1 MINEPT
7 SGVDQEDQ
15 GNQEERYVIFVVLGR
30 VVFLCCLVTKQVFF
44 DSFCRLQKTS
54 SVKEDHY
61 CRRVFMC
68 SCCRTK
74 TQSSVAADGI
84 ASQSVVEVVRT
95 CRQPNSAS
103 GDL

>member
-15 GNQEERYVIFVVLGR
+15 GNQEER
-30 VVFLCCLVTKQVFF
+30 
-44 DSFCRLQKTS
+44 LQKTS

-61 CRRVFMC
+61 YRRAFMC